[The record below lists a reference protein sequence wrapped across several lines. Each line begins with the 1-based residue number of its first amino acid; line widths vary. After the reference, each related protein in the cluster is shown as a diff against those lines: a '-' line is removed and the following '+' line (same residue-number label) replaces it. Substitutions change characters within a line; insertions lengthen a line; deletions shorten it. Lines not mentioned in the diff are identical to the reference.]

1 LPSAVTAQ
9 LRRPG
14 PLESR
19 SVAVVVVGAGVV
31 LAAGWT
37 VAAVRWHRQGR
48 VPAHRVARRFGLA
61 GGTAALLVTGGLLA
75 VNSVVGYVPTVGALG
90 DLLFGRSPGQ
100 IGGTVQGLLGQRRS
114 GGPWRSRVVGLD
126 IGAPSLD
133 VPALTTYVYLPPGY
147 DDPAN
152 ARVRYPTVYL
162 IHGYPG
168 SAPDWLRAG
177 RAQQAADLL
186 QRQHLTGPMIM
197 VFPNA
202 NGGWLRDSECLNA
215 VGKQQIE
222 TYLTTT
228 VVQTIDR
235 TFRTIADRRARAIG
249 GMSSGGYCSLNLG
262 LRHQDVFSTILASEP
277 YGDPGRNVLRS
288 LLAGSP
294 VLFRENS
301 PSDYLPRM
309 RFRYPMAVFLD
320 AGTDDP
326 DTSRAASRLAG
337 VLAHRGQYV
346 ALRLARGLGH
356 TWREARAELPYSL
369 VFANQHLTHAA

>member
-1 LPSAVTAQ
+1 
-9 LRRPG
+9 
-14 PLESR
+14 
-19 SVAVVVVGAGVV
+19 
-31 LAAGWT
+31 
-37 VAAVRWHRQGR
+37 
-48 VPAHRVARRFGLA
+48 
-61 GGTAALLVTGGLLA
+61 
-75 VNSVVGYVPTVGALG
+75 VVGYVPTLGGLGA
-90 DLLFGRSPGQ
+90 PGQ
-100 IGGTVQGLLGQRRS
+100 VGGTVHAVAGQRR
-114 GGPWRSRVVGLD
+114 GGPWQSQVVRLD
-126 IGAPSLD
+126 IGAPDLG

-168 SAPDWLRAG
+168 GAADWLRAG

-186 QRQHLTGPMIM
+186 QRRRLAGPLIM

-202 NGGWLRDSECLNA
+202 NGGWLSDSECLNE
-215 VGKQQIE
+215 VGRKQIE

-235 TFRTIADRRARAIG
+235 NFRTIANRTGRAIG
-249 GMSSGGYCSLNLG
+249 GMSSGGFCSLNLG

-277 YGDPGRNVLRS
+277 YGDPGRNVLRP

-294 VLFRENS
+294 VLFWENS

-309 RFRYPMAVFLD
+309 RFAHPMAVFLD

-326 DTSRAASRLAG
+326 TTSRTASRLAEL
-337 VLAHRGQYV
+337 LAHRGQYV
-346 ALRLARGLGH
+346 ALRLAPGLGH

-369 VFANQHLTHAA
+369 VFANQHLTRAA